1 MNAASTPNNL
11 NDDGHG
17 SAVRFA
23 LDPRSSRRRNNR
35 GMRRSRTTAATCIST
50 AVITS
55 VSMDGD
61 GARPGGQPERTSRVK
76 DDPVFRGPHGKDAR
90 GQGSP

>member
-1 MNAASTPNNL
+1 MNTGSTL
-11 NDDGHG
+11 FDLKDDGQG
-17 SAVRFA
+17 SAVNFA
-23 LDPRSSRRRNNR
+23 LGPRSSRRRNQR

-50 AVITS
+50 ADIAS
-55 VSMDGD
+55 ISMDGD

-76 DDPVFRGPHGKDAR
+76 DDPVFCGPHGKDAR